1 METVAPTLLGKSS
14 AREKHITSHR
24 GPSGC
29 EELTHAARSSARN
42 ERQLCPQGTQA
53 GHPGT
58 TGLHGKC
65 PDRGSPEPVSGRGM
79 LQESWK
85 RRHLLSWAPSAPRS
99 RALRNW
105 GRVAQAEDRPSR
117 WQKAGD
123 TPRGKPGGSSLQGE
137 SPRGVGLPGWGAGV
151 PASEEAGDT

>member
-1 METVAPTLLGKSS
+1 
-14 AREKHITSHR
+14 
-24 GPSGC
+24 
-29 EELTHAARSSARN
+29 
-42 ERQLCPQGTQA
+42 
-53 GHPGT
+53 
-58 TGLHGKC
+58 
-65 PDRGSPEPVSGRGM
+65 M

-123 TPRGKPGGSSLQGE
+123 TTQGKPEGSSLPGK
-137 SPRGVGLPGWGAGV
+137 SPQDVSLPGWGAGV
-151 PASEEAGDT
+151 PASEEARDT